1 MFNGIGKKYMEKILK
16 KTLGKNENNDVRD
29 MVRSTSKYEGRRV
42 KVRLHSKRFP
52 ASSLNNS
59 IVDSLATQALSRQSN
74 FTLYYA
80 QMGTR

>member
-1 MFNGIGKKYMEKILK
+1 MEKILK